1 VHIWGAAMQD
11 LFRTSAGSALRA
23 RISLVALLAAL
34 SGTSVLASEQSS
46 LLIEDGLA
54 TMQTGDLLG
63 ATERFIDAYDADPAD
78 PEAAFYVG
86 VGMNR
91 MGDFVQAVAALD
103 EAQRLGYAGSEL
115 DFEMGW
121 ALLAVGQYDRA
132 IARLEAYEAANPGYG
147 KTSEFLGRAWLAKGD
162 TARAQELFEQAVAR
176 DPSLA
181 SSVAVQM
188 ATIEASQGNP
198 AEAAAF
204 LDSIVAND
212 PSSPLGQYLG
222 QELAQLAPEAAGT
235 PKVWSV
241 VASFAVGHDSNAIAL
256 GDASPLPS
264 GITNQSGSFV
274 ESAVSGQYTVFS
286 RPGVDRLDING
297 AVGLRRYGDNLTV
310 VDSEFWSIGADYQGL
325 IRKDLVG
332 RVQGYLGGNT
342 SHLDVSNRY
351 AGVRGSVQF
360 DSFDVLWEPWVSMT
374 YVDYNQDGF
383 VAPADDRDGNTWG
396 LGVNSYW
403 TWDLIETDL
412 RAGGAYGSSQTK
424 GSNFDNHSWSAVIGL
439 SKELADEVVAD
450 ISFTMINTNYDNADT
465 RATPPGAFNR
475 ADRTRYFTFQ
485 LSKPVWQNVSLFGR
499 ATITHNSSNITAFAY
514 DRLETVAG
522 IAASF

>member
-1 VHIWGAAMQD
+1 MQQ
-11 LFRTSAGSALRA
+11 LNRTSVRDTLRVSLWLFALA
-23 RISLVALLAAL
+23 AAL
-34 SGTSVLASEQSS
+34 SSTPVLASEQSS
-46 LLIEDGLA
+46 LLIDDGLA
-54 TMQTGDLLG
+54 TLQTGDLVG
-63 ATERFIDAYDADPAD
+63 ATEIFIQAYDADPAD
-78 PEAAFYVG
+78 AEAAFYVG

-91 MGDFVQAVAALD
+91 MGDFVQALTALD
-103 EAQRLGYAGSEL
+103 EAQRLGYAGPEL
-115 DFEMGW
+115 DYESGW

-132 IARLEAYEAANPGYG
+132 IERLEAYEAANPGYG

-162 TARAQELFEQAVAR
+162 TARAQDLFNQAVAR

-198 AEAAAF
+198 EAAAAF

-222 QELAQLAPEAAGT
+222 QELAQLAPEATGT

-264 GITNQSGSFV
+264 GITNQSGSFI

-286 RPGVDRLDING
+286 RPGVDRLDLTG
-297 AVGLRRYGDNLTV
+297 AVGLRRYDDNLTV
-310 VDSEFWSIGADYQGL
+310 VDSEFWSLGADYQGL

-342 SHLDVSNRY
+342 SHLDASNRY

-360 DSFDVLWEPWVSMT
+360 ESFDVLWEPWASMT
-374 YVDYNQDGF
+374 YIDYNQVGF

-403 TWDLIETDL
+403 TWDLIEADL
-412 RAGGAYGSSQTK
+412 RAGGAYGNSQTK
-424 GSNFDNHSWSAVIGL
+424 GTNFDNHSWLAVIGI
-439 SKELADEVVAD
+439 SKELSDEVVGE
-450 ISFTMINTNYDNADT
+450 ISYTMINSQYDNADT
-465 RATPPGAFNR
+465 RATPPGSFNR

-485 LSKPVWQNVSLFGR
+485 LSKPVWENVSLFGR
-499 ATITHNSSNITAFAY
+499 ATVTHNSSNITAFAY
-514 DRLETVAG
+514 DRLETIAG